1 MTIRKVTFR
10 IFERNKLLWNFRI
23 FVILSD
29 TVIWCLKYTTTFC
42 FSQYLLFLI
51 REFINIRNETK
62 PLNNRQII
70 MKEITAKSWSF
81 AERKIRQLKIYLTI
95 KATIQ
100 TASFNTT
107 YRLFCKAYL
116 CFPYEF
122 KIEDISLQHSP
133 IGFSIVKD
141 LKLLSDTGL
150 TFMYHSKQKKI

>member
-1 MTIRKVTFR
+1 MKKKSVTKR
-10 IFERNKLLWNFRI
+10 
-23 FVILSD
+23 
-29 TVIWCLKYTTTFC
+29 LKYTTTFR
-42 FSQYLLFLI
+42 FSQYLIFLI
-51 REFINIRNETK
+51 REFINIINDTK

-70 MKEITAKSWSF
+70 MGEILAKSWSF

-122 KIEDISLQHSP
+122 QIEGISLQHSP
-133 IGFSIVKD
+133 IGFSIAKD

-150 TFMYHSKQKKI
+150 TVMYHSKQKKR